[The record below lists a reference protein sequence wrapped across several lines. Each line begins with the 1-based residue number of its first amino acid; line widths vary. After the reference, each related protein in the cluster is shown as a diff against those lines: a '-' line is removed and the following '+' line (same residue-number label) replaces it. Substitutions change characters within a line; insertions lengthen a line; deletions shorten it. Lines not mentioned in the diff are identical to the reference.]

1 MRALLKD
8 VSIDELKQLREE
20 GYSNREIA
28 DCLDVSEVTVYRYI
42 GKMPKELKA
51 RRYSEAAKE
60 RECKRREK
68 ATHKAARQTMMPEGQ
83 TVTDGRE
90 IAPQTQQSAVLS
102 VQVRTIE
109 LEGTVGHYAIRAGV
123 NGKRMVTISTAED
136 ADSAITINF
145 DDLSDFAA
153 EIMRILQHRDAFTG
167 GLEAW

>member
-51 RRYSEAAKE
+51 HSYSEAAKK
-60 RECKRREK
+60 REQRHREK
-68 ATHKAARQTMMPEGQ
+68 AQQPIMPEGQ

-102 VQVRTIE
+102 VQGRTIY
-109 LEGTVGHYAIRAGV
+109 LEGMVCRYTVFAGKEPCTV
-123 NGKRMVTISTAED
+123 MISKGD
-136 ADSAITINF
+136 DSAITIKL
-145 DDLSDFAA
+145 DDLQDFAA
-153 EIMRILQHRDAFTG
+153 EILRILQHRDAFTG